1 MNYLQ
6 LSCEEAE
13 DSLEKVTPTGDGRLM
28 NLNDSFPTFFR
39 LDSEWVH
46 LQWKFGQ
53 GSCSSERDFREGIKR
68 VRRVGLKF
76 SSVRDHSAMAMV

>member
-6 LSCEEAE
+6 LPCEEE
-13 DSLEKVTPTGDGRLM
+13 VSPEKVSPPGDGCLM
-28 NLNDSFPTFFR
+28 NLNDSFPTFFEP
-39 LDSEWVH
+39 DSERVH

-53 GSCSSERDFREGIKR
+53 EAHVRAREIFGKGLKGFGG
-68 VRRVGLKF
+68 VGLKF